1 MPWFI
6 KEFAVREKT
15 SFKFQKAVTIPFS
28 SVTPAS
34 SLGSTIDFGG
44 YSHVRARV
52 IRQPSGHAGE
62 KGGERMRERAIFT
75 IPNLLSAFRLLP
87 AGLIAALYRAGDVPG
102 AACEF
107 LLSAATDGA
116 DGHLARKYRVTS
128 DLGRVLDP
136 AADKLT
142 QIALLFLLAD
152 RCARLRSLAV
162 LLPAKEAYMAAWGV
176 FMLRRL
182 GRPLNARWYGK
193 AAAAIL
199 FAAVGVHLLRQPSPA
214 LSTALIAASQT
225 GILVSAAL
233 YTVRCVRIL
242 AREAGICPCLPA
254 DARKG
259 RSS

>member
-15 SFKFQKAVTIPFS
+15 SFKFQKAVTIPRT

-87 AGLIAALYRAGDVPG
+87 AGL
-102 AACEF
+102 
-107 LLSAATDGA
+107 
-116 DGHLARKYRVTS
+116 
-128 DLGRVLDP
+128 
-136 AADKLT
+136 
-142 QIALLFLLAD
+142 
-152 RCARLRSLAV
+152 
-162 LLPAKEAYMAAWGV
+162 
-176 FMLRRL
+176 
-182 GRPLNARWYGK
+182 NARWYGK

-214 LSTALIAASQT
+214 LSAALIAASQT
-225 GILVSAAL
+225 GIPVSAAL
-233 YTVRCVRIL
+233 YTVRRVRIL
-242 AREAGICPCLPA
+242 AREAGSCPCLPA